1 MVLAGRVDRVLVLL
15 LGATEV
21 DLFLLL
27 ADSGT

>member
-1 MVLAGRVDRVLVLL
+1 MVLAGRVDRVLVR
-15 LGATEV
+15 GATEV